1 MQSPEPGK
9 QGYIKM
15 HSRFEIKGM
24 TCSACSARLEK
35 VIGNMEGVK
44 SATVNLAAETLAA
57 DYDPQTVS
65 AAEIINSVEM
75 AGFEAMEKIEGTELT
90 LPVSGMACSACSA
103 RLERVLSATDGITNA
118 QVSLASETAALN
130 FNPTEISLREIRQI
144 IADAGF
150 ESGQIQ
156 SAHNAKDN
164 FEKRKAENAA
174 KLGEMKQRL
183 IAALAFTIPLLTIT
197 MGHMIGMPLPNSID
211 PHASPLGFAL
221 IQLLLTAP
229 VLWFGRNFYQQG
241 FPNLLRKTPNMDS
254 LIAVGTS
261 AAVVYSLWNTIEI
274 GLGIDAHARAMDLYY
289 ESAATII
296 ALISLGKFQETR
308 ARSKT
313 SAAIEK
319 LMDLTPAQAILLQDG
334 EQVSTPIEE
343 IGPGDLILIRPGDRV
358 AADGKVAEGHS
369 DIDESMLTGES
380 MPVSKNTGDDVAGGT
395 VNVGGGALKVRV
407 INVGENTVLSRIIRL
422 VQEAQGSKAP
432 ISSLAD
438 TVSYY
443 FVPTVMAIG
452 IVSALGWFFF
462 SDEPFTFALRI
473 FISVMVIAC
482 PCAMG
487 LATPTAIMVGTGRGA
502 QLGVLVKS
510 GEALET
516 AGKIQTMIF
525 DKTGTLTYGKP
536 EVSETFTMQG
546 QTQDELLLLA
556 GSAEK
561 QSEHPLAKAVVK
573 AAEKLGSPM
582 PETTSF
588 KAVPG
593 LGISTET
600 NGQAML
606 LGNRKYLEQ
615 NFIGGLDG
623 EAANEASTRFAA
635 SGQSPLYVAINGK
648 LAGILAIADRIK
660 DEAPQTIRKLRQ
672 LGVESVMLTGDN
684 EKVAHAIAAKAGI
697 DKVIAQVMPDRKAE
711 EVNKEKAAGRKV
723 AMIGDGINDAPA
735 LASADLG
742 IAMGTGIDVAIESGD
757 VVLMKGDLGGVITA
771 LSLSRATVRNIKQ
784 NLFWAFAFNVLGIPV
799 AAGLL
804 HVFGGPTL
812 SPMFA
817 AAAMSL
823 SSVTVVSNAL
833 RLKFFKPED

>member
-1 MQSPEPGK
+1 
-9 QGYIKM
+9 M
-15 HSRFEIKGM
+15 HSTFEIKGM
-24 TCSACSARLEK
+24 TCSACSARLER
-35 VIGNMEGVK
+35 VIGNLDGVN
-44 SATVNLAAETLAA
+44 SATINLAAESLAA
-57 DYDPQTVS
+57 DYDPEQIS
-65 AAEIINSVEM
+65 AADIIASVEM
-75 AGFEAMEKIEGTELT
+75 AGFEATEKIEGTELT
-90 LPVSGMACSACSA
+90 LPISGMTCSACSS
-103 RLERVLSATDGITNA
+103 RLERVLNANDGVIEA
-118 QVSLASETAALN
+118 QVSLASESATLN
-130 FNPTEISLREIRQI
+130 FNPAKISLRQIRQL

-164 FEKRKAENAA
+164 FEKRKAENEA
-174 KLGEMKQRL
+174 KLGEMKNRL
-183 IAALAFTIPLLTIT
+183 ISALAFTIPLLTIT
-197 MGHMIGMPLPNSID
+197 MGHMVGMPLPSFIE
-211 PHASPLGFAL
+211 PHSSPLGFAL
-221 IQLLLTAP
+221 IQLFLTAP
-229 VLWFGRNFYQQG
+229 VLWFGRNFYQHG
-241 FPNLLRKTPNMDS
+241 FPNLLRRAPNMDS

-261 AAVVYSLWNTIEI
+261 AAVIYSLWNTIEI
-274 GLGIDAHARAMDLYY
+274 ALGIDAQARAMDLYY

-296 ALISLGKFQETR
+296 ALILLGKFQETR
-308 ARSKT
+308 ARSRT
-313 SAAIEK
+313 SDAIEK
-319 LMDLTPAQAILLQDG
+319 LMDLTPAQAILLQNG
-334 EQVSTPIEE
+334 EQIPTPVEE

-358 AADGKVAEGHS
+358 AADGKVADGHS
-369 DIDESMLTGES
+369 DVDESMLTGES
-380 MPVSKNTGDDVAGGT
+380 MPVPKNAGDDVAGGT
-395 VNVGGGALKVRV
+395 VNTGGGALKVQV
-407 INVGENTVLSRIIRL
+407 TNVGENTVLARIIRL

-438 TVSYY
+438 TVSFY

-452 IVSALGWFFF
+452 IAAALGWFFF

-510 GEALET
+510 GAALET
-516 AGKIQTMIF
+516 AGKIETMIF

-536 EVSETFTMQG
+536 EVAEAFSMDGENQ
-546 QTQDELLLLA
+546 QELLLLA

-561 QSEHPLAKAVVK
+561 QSEHPLAKAVVR
-573 AAEKLGSPM
+573 AAKEIGSPL
-582 PETTSF
+582 PETTAF
-588 KAVPG
+588 QAVSG
-593 LGISTET
+593 LGINTET
-600 NGQAML
+600 AGHAML
-606 LGNRKYLEQ
+606 LGNRKFLEQ
-615 NFIGGLDG
+615 SFVSDLDNI
-623 EAANEASTRFAA
+623 AANEAALHFAA
-635 SGQSPLYVAINGK
+635 SGQSPLYIAKNGK

-660 DEAPQTIRKLRQ
+660 DETPQTINKLHE
-672 LGVESVMLTGDN
+672 LGVQTVMLTGDN
-684 EKVAHAIAAKAGI
+684 EKVARTIADKAGI

-711 EVNKEKAAGRKV
+711 VVNKEKAAGRKV

-757 VVLMKGDLGGVITA
+757 VVLMKGDLSGVLTA

-804 HVFGGPTL
+804 HIFGGPTL

>member
-1 MQSPEPGK
+1 
-9 QGYIKM
+9 M

-24 TCSACSARLEK
+24 SCSACSARLER
-35 VIGNMEGVK
+35 VINNLDGVK
-44 SATVNLAAETLAA
+44 NATVNLAAETLTA
-57 DYDPQTVS
+57 DFDNGQIAV
-65 AAEIINSVEM
+65 ADIIASVKM
-75 AGFEAMEKIEGTELT
+75 AGFEAVEKTEGTELT
-90 LPVSGMACSACSA
+90 LPVSGMACSACSS
-103 RLERVLSATDGITNA
+103 RLERVLNAKDGIIQA
-118 QVSLASETAALN
+118 QVSLASETATLN
-130 FNPTEISLREIRQI
+130 FNPAKISLRDIRQI
-144 IADAGF
+144 ISDAGF

-156 SAHNAKDN
+156 SAHNAKEN
-164 FEKRKAENAA
+164 FEKRKAENTA
-174 KLGEMKQRL
+174 KLKKMKTRL
-183 IAALAFTIPLLTIT
+183 ISALAFTIPLLIIT
-197 MGHMIGMPLPNSID
+197 MGHMLGMPLPEAVS
-211 PHASPLGFAL
+211 PHSSPLGFAL
-221 IQLLLTAP
+221 IQLALTAP
-229 VLWFGRNFYQQG
+229 VLWFGRNFYLQG
-241 FPNLLRKTPNMDS
+241 FPNLLRGTPNMDS

-261 AAVVYSLWNTIEI
+261 AAVIYSLWNTIEI
-274 GLGIDAHARAMDLYY
+274 ALGFDAQARAMDLYF

-308 ARSKT
+308 ARSRT
-313 SAAIEK
+313 SDAIEK
-319 LMDLTPAQAILLQDG
+319 LMDLTPAQAILLQGG
-334 EQVSTPIEE
+334 EQIPTPVEE

-380 MPVSKNTGDDVAGGT
+380 MPVAKNTGDDVAGGT
-395 VNVGGGALKVRV
+395 VNTGGGALQVRV

-438 TVSYY
+438 TVSFY

-452 IVSALGWFFF
+452 IAAALGWFFF
-462 SDEPFTFALRI
+462 SEEPFTFALRI

-516 AGKIQTMIF
+516 AGKIETMIF

-536 EVSETFTMQG
+536 EVSETFIMEGENPQK
-546 QTQDELLLLA
+546 LLLLA

-561 QSEHPLAKAVVK
+561 QSEHPLAKAVVR
-573 AAEKLGSPM
+573 AAEESGSIL

-588 KAVPG
+588 QAVPG
-593 LGISTET
+593 LGINTET
-600 NGQAML
+600 DGQSLL
-606 LGNRKYLEQ
+606 LGNRKFLEE
-615 NFIGGLDG
+615 NFIGGLD
-623 EAANEASTRFAA
+623 ETAAKDAALRFAA
-635 SGQSPLYVAINGK
+635 SGQSPLYIAKNGK
-648 LAGILAIADRIK
+648 LVGILAIADRIK
-660 DEAPQTIRKLRQ
+660 DETPQTIRRLHKI
-672 LGVESVMLTGDN
+672 GVQTVMLTGDN
-684 EKVAHAIAAKAGI
+684 EKVAHAIADKAGI

-711 EVNKEKAAGRKV
+711 VVNKEKKEGRKV

-757 VVLMKGDLGGVITA
+757 VVLMKGDLSGVLTA

-804 HVFGGPTL
+804 HIFGGPTL

-817 AAAMSL
+817 AAAMSI

>member
-1 MQSPEPGK
+1 
-9 QGYIKM
+9 M
-15 HSRFEIKGM
+15 HSTFEIKGM
-24 TCSACSARLEK
+24 TCSACSARLER
-35 VIGNMEGVK
+35 VIGNLEGVSK
-44 SATVNLAAETLAA
+44 ATVNLAAESLAA
-57 DYDPQTVS
+57 DYDPEQVS
-65 AAEIINSVEM
+65 SADIISSVET
-75 AGFEAMEKIEGTELT
+75 AGFEAVEKIEGTELT

-103 RLERVLSATDGITNA
+103 RLERVLNGTDGVISA
-118 QVSLASETAALN
+118 QISLASETATLN
-130 FNPTEISLREIRQI
+130 FNPAEISLREIRQI
-144 IADAGF
+144 ISDAGF

-156 SAHNAKDN
+156 SAHNAKEN

-174 KLGEMKQRL
+174 KLAEMKNRL
-183 IAALAFTIPLLTIT
+183 IAALVFTVPLLTIT
-197 MGHMIGMPLPNSID
+197 MGHMAGMPLPEAIE
-211 PHASPLGFAL
+211 PHSSPLGFAL
-221 IQLLLTAP
+221 IQLALTAP

-241 FPNLLRKTPNMDS
+241 FPNLLRGAPNMDS

-261 AAVVYSLWNTIEI
+261 AAVIYSLWNTLEI
-274 GLGIDAHARAMDLYY
+274 GLDIDAQMRAMDLYY

-308 ARSKT
+308 ARSRT

-334 EQVSTPIEE
+334 EQIPTPVEE
-343 IGPGDLILIRPGDRV
+343 IGPGDIILIRPGDRV
-358 AADGKVAEGHS
+358 AADGRVSEGHS

-380 MPVSKNTGDDVAGGT
+380 MPVTKNAGDDVAGGT
-395 VNVGGGALKVRV
+395 VNVGGGALKVQV
-407 INVGENTVLSRIIRL
+407 TNVGENTVLSRIIRL

-438 TVSYY
+438 TVSFY

-452 IVSALGWFFF
+452 IAAALGWFFF
-462 SDEPFTFALRI
+462 SEEPFTFALRI

-516 AGKIQTMIF
+516 AGKIKTMVF
-525 DKTGTLTYGKP
+525 DKTGTLTYGRP
-536 EVSETFTMQG
+536 EVAETFTVEG
-546 QTQDELLLLA
+546 ENSEELLRLA

-561 QSEHPLAKAVVK
+561 QSEHPLAKAVVQ
-573 AAEKLGSPM
+573 AAEKLDSQL

-588 KAVPG
+588 QAVSG

-600 NGQAML
+600 AGHAML
-606 LGNRKYLEQ
+606 LGNRKFLEQ
-615 NFIGGLDG
+615 SFTGGLDDI
-623 EAANEASTRFAA
+623 AANEAALRFAA
-635 SGQSPLYVAINGK
+635 AGQSPLYIAKDGK

-660 DEAPQTIRKLRQ
+660 DETPQTINKLHK
-672 LGVESVMLTGDN
+672 LGVQTVMLTGDN
-684 EKVAHAIAAKAGI
+684 EKVAHAIADKAGI

-711 EVNKEKAAGRKV
+711 VVNQEKEAGRRV
-723 AMIGDGINDAPA
+723 AMVGDGINDAPA

-757 VVLMKGDLGGVITA
+757 VVLMKGDLGGVLTA

>member
-1 MQSPEPGK
+1 
-9 QGYIKM
+9 M
-15 HSRFEIKGM
+15 HSTFEIKGM
-24 TCSACSARLEK
+24 TCSACSARLER
-35 VIGNMEGVK
+35 VIGNLEGI
-44 SATVNLAAETLAA
+44 SNATVNLAAELLST
-57 DYDPQTVS
+57 DHDPDLVS
-65 AAEIINSVEM
+65 AADIIASVEM
-75 AGFEAMEKIEGTELT
+75 AGFEAVEKIEGTELT
-90 LPVSGMACSACSA
+90 LPISGMTCSACSS
-103 RLERVLSATDGITNA
+103 RLERVLNATDGVINA
-118 QVSLASETAALN
+118 QISLASETATLV
-130 FNPTEISLREIRQI
+130 FNPSQISLRDIRQI
-144 IADAGF
+144 ISDAGF
-150 ESGQIQ
+150 EAGQIQ
-156 SAHNAKDN
+156 SAHNAKEN
-164 FEKRKAENAA
+164 FEARKAEQEA
-174 KLGEMKQRL
+174 KLAEMRNRL
-183 IAALAFTIPLLTIT
+183 LAALAFTIPLLIIT
-197 MGHMIGMPLPNSID
+197 MGHMAGMPLPAVIE
-211 PHASPLGFAL
+211 PHSSPFGFAL
-221 IQLLLTAP
+221 IQFALTAP

-241 FPNLLRKTPNMDS
+241 FPNLLRGAPNMDS

-274 GLGIDAHARAMDLYY
+274 GLGIDAHARAMDLYF

-308 ARSKT
+308 ARSRT
-313 SAAIEK
+313 SEAIEK
-319 LMDLTPAQAILLQDG
+319 LMDLTPAQAILLQND
-334 EQVSTPIEE
+334 EQIPTPLEE

-358 AADGKVAEGHS
+358 AADGKIVEGHS
-369 DIDESMLTGES
+369 DVDESMLTGES
-380 MPVSKNTGDDVAGGT
+380 MPVSKNSGDDVAGGT
-395 VNVGGGALKVRV
+395 VNTGGGALKVQV
-407 INVGENTVLSRIIRL
+407 SNVGENTVLARIIRL

-438 TVSYY
+438 TVSFY
-443 FVPTVMAIG
+443 FVPTVMVIG
-452 IVSALGWFFF
+452 IISALGWFFF
-462 SDEPFTFALRI
+462 STEPFTFALRI

-525 DKTGTLTYGKP
+525 DKTGTLTYGQP
-536 EVSETFTMQG
+536 EVAESFTVNGENAQ
-546 QTQDELLLLA
+546 ELLLLA

-561 QSEHPLAKAVVK
+561 QSEHPLAKAVVR
-573 AAEKLGSPM
+573 AAEQDGSPL
-582 PETTSF
+582 PKTTSF
-588 KAVPG
+588 QAVSG
-593 LGISTET
+593 LGINTQT
-600 NGQAML
+600 AGRTML
-606 LGNRKYLEQ
+606 LGNRRFLEQ
-615 NFIGGLDG
+615 NFVGGL
-623 EAANEASTRFAA
+623 ENASANEAAQRFAA
-635 SGQSPLYVAINGK
+635 AGQSPLYVAKDGK

-660 DEAPQTIRKLRQ
+660 DETPQTISKLHR
-672 LGVESVMLTGDN
+672 LGVSTVMLTGDN
-684 EKVAHAIAAKAGI
+684 EKVAHAIADKAGI

-711 EVNKEKAAGRKV
+711 VVNKEKAEGRKV

-757 VVLMKGDLGGVITA
+757 VVLMKGDLGGVLTA

-804 HVFGGPTL
+804 HIWGGPTL

>member
-1 MQSPEPGK
+1 
-9 QGYIKM
+9 M
-15 HSRFEIKGM
+15 HSTFEIKGM
-24 TCSACSARLEK
+24 TCSACSARLER
-35 VIGNMEGVK
+35 VIGNLDGVE
-44 SATVNLAAETLAA
+44 SATVNLAAESLAA
-57 DYDPQTVS
+57 DYDPEQVS
-65 AAEIINSVEM
+65 AADIISSVKM
-75 AGFEAMEKIEGTELT
+75 AGFEAVEKIEGTELT
-90 LPVSGMACSACSA
+90 LPVSGMACSACSS
-103 RLERVLSATDGITNA
+103 RLDRVLNGTEGIINA
-118 QVSLASETAALN
+118 QVSLASETATLN
-130 FNPTEISLREIRQI
+130 FNPAEISLRTIRQI

-156 SAHNAKDN
+156 SAHNAKEN
-164 FEKRKAENAA
+164 FEKRKAENEA
-174 KLGEMKQRL
+174 KLVKMKSRL
-183 IAALAFTIPLLTIT
+183 FAALAFTVPLLIIT
-197 MGHMIGMPLPNSID
+197 MGHMVGMPLPDAIN

-221 IQLLLTAP
+221 IQLVLTGP
-229 VLWFGRNFYQQG
+229 VLWFGRNFYLQG
-241 FPNLLRKTPNMDS
+241 FPNLLRGAPNMDS

-274 GLGIDAHARAMDLYY
+274 ALGIDAPARAMDLYF

-296 ALISLGKFQETR
+296 TLILLGKFQETR
-308 ARSKT
+308 ARSRT
-313 SAAIEK
+313 SEAIEK
-319 LMDLTPAQAILLQDG
+319 LMDLTPAQAILLQNG
-334 EQVSTPIEE
+334 EQIPTPVEE

-358 AADGKVAEGHS
+358 AADGKVADGHS

-380 MPVSKNTGDDVAGGT
+380 MPVSKSTGDDVAGGT
-395 VNVGGGALKVRV
+395 VNIGGGALNVQV
-407 INVGENTVLSRIIRL
+407 TNVGENTVLSRIIRL

-438 TVSYY
+438 TVSFY

-452 IVSALGWFFF
+452 IAAALGWFFF

-516 AGKIQTMIF
+516 AGKIETMIF

-536 EVSETFTMQG
+536 EVAETFTVDGENPQ
-546 QTQDELLLLA
+546 ELILLA
-556 GSAEK
+556 GSAER
-561 QSEHPLAKAVVK
+561 QSEHPLARAVVR
-573 AAEKLGSPM
+573 AAEEIGSPL

-588 KAVPG
+588 QAVSG
-593 LGISTET
+593 LGINTET
-600 NGQAML
+600 GGQPML
-606 LGNRKYLEQ
+606 LGNRKFLEQ
-615 NFIGGLDG
+615 NFIGGLDDSV
-623 EAANEASTRFAA
+623 ANEAALRFAA
-635 SGQSPLYVAINGK
+635 SGQSPLYIAKNGK

-660 DEAPQTIRKLRQ
+660 KETPQTISKLHK
-672 LGVESVMLTGDN
+672 LGVQTVMLTGDN
-684 EKVAHAIAAKAGI
+684 EKVAHAIADEAGI
-697 DKVIAQVMPDRKAE
+697 DRVVAQVMPDRKAE
-711 EVNKEKAAGRKV
+711 VVNKEKAEGRKV

-757 VVLMKGDLGGVITA
+757 VVLMKGNLSGVLTA

-804 HVFGGPTL
+804 HIFGGPTL

>member
-1 MQSPEPGK
+1 
-9 QGYIKM
+9 M
-15 HSRFEIKGM
+15 HSTFEIKGM
-24 TCSACSARLEK
+24 TCSACSSRLER
-35 VIGNMEGVK
+35 VIGSLDGVK
-44 SATVNLAAETLAA
+44 RATVNLAAETLAA
-57 DYDPQTVS
+57 DYDSGQIST
-65 AAEIINSVEM
+65 ADIIASVEM
-75 AGFEAMEKIEGTELT
+75 AGFGAVEKIEGTELT
-90 LPVSGMACSACSA
+90 LPVSGMACSACSS
-103 RLERVLSATDGITNA
+103 RLDRVLNGTEGITKA
-118 QVSLASETAALN
+118 QVSLASETATLN
-130 FNPTEISLREIRQI
+130 FNPATISLRSIRQI

-150 ESGQIQ
+150 ESGPIQ
-156 SAHNAKDN
+156 SAHNAKEN
-164 FEKRKAENAA
+164 FEKRKAENEA
-174 KLGEMKQRL
+174 KLVKMKSRL
-183 IAALAFTIPLLTIT
+183 FAALAFTIPLLTIT
-197 MGHMIGMPLPNSID
+197 MGHMVGIPLPDAIN
-211 PHASPLGFAL
+211 PHTSPLGFAL
-221 IQLLLTAP
+221 IQLILTGP

-241 FPNLLRKTPNMDS
+241 FPNLLRGAPNMDS

-261 AAVVYSLWNTIEI
+261 AAVIYSLWNTIEI
-274 GLGIDAHARAMDLYY
+274 ALGIDAHARAMDLYY

-296 ALISLGKFQETR
+296 ALILLGKFQETR
-308 ARSKT
+308 ARSRT
-313 SAAIEK
+313 SDAIEK
-319 LMDLTPAQAILLQDG
+319 LMDLTPAQAILLQNG
-334 EQVSTPIEE
+334 EQVPTPVEE

-380 MPVSKNTGDDVAGGT
+380 MPVSKSTGDDVAGGT
-395 VNVGGGALKVRV
+395 VNIGGGALNVQV
-407 INVGENTVLSRIIRL
+407 TNVGENTVLSRIIRL

-438 TVSYY
+438 TVSFY
-443 FVPTVMAIG
+443 FVPAVMAIG
-452 IVSALGWFFF
+452 IAAALSWFFF

-516 AGKIQTMIF
+516 AGKIETMIF

-536 EVSETFTMQG
+536 EVAETFTMEG
-546 QTQDELLLLA
+546 ENEQDLLLLA

-561 QSEHPLAKAVVK
+561 QSEHPLAKAVVR
-573 AAEKLGSPM
+573 AAEETGSPL
-582 PETTSF
+582 PKTTSF
-588 KAVPG
+588 QAISG
-593 LGISTET
+593 LGINTVT
-600 NGQAML
+600 GGQPML
-606 LGNRKYLEQ
+606 LGNRKFLEQ
-615 NFIGGLDG
+615 NFIGGLDNN
-623 EAANEASTRFAA
+623 AANETAQRFAA
-635 SGQSPLYVAINGK
+635 SGQSPLYIAKNGK

-660 DEAPQTIRKLRQ
+660 KETPQTISKLHK
-672 LGVESVMLTGDN
+672 LGVKTVMLTGDN
-684 EKVAHAIAAKAGI
+684 EKVAHAIADEAGI
-697 DKVIAQVMPDRKAE
+697 DKVVAQVMPDRKAE
-711 EVNKEKAAGRKV
+711 VVNMEKEKGCKV

-735 LASADLG
+735 LASADMG

-757 VVLMKGDLGGVITA
+757 VVLMKGDLSGVLTA

-804 HVFGGPTL
+804 HIFGGPTL

>member
-1 MQSPEPGK
+1 
-9 QGYIKM
+9 M

-24 TCSACSARLEK
+24 TCSACSARLER
-35 VIGNMEGVK
+35 VIGNMDGVNT
-44 SATVNLAAETLAA
+44 ATVNLAAETLSA

-65 AAEIINSVEM
+65 TADIISNVEM
-75 AGFEAMEKIEGTELT
+75 AGFEAVEKIEGTELT
-90 LPVSGMACSACSA
+90 LPVSGMTCSACSS
-103 RLERVLSATDGITNA
+103 RLERVLGATDGITNA
-118 QVSLASETAALN
+118 QVSLASETANLN
-130 FNPTEISLREIRQI
+130 FDPAIISLRDIRKI
-144 IADAGF
+144 IAGAGF
-150 ESGQIQ
+150 KSGQIQ
-156 SAHNAKDN
+156 SAHNAKEN

-174 KLGEMKQRL
+174 KLGTMKQRL

-197 MGHMIGMPLPNSID
+197 MGHMVGMPLPDYINPNS
-211 PHASPLGFAL
+211 SPLGFAL

-241 FPNLLRKTPNMDS
+241 FPNLLRRTPNMDS

-274 GLGIDAHARAMDLYY
+274 GLGIDAQARAMDLYY

-296 ALISLGKFQETR
+296 ALILLGKFQETR

-334 EQVSTPIEE
+334 EQISTPLEE

-380 MPVSKNTGDDVAGGT
+380 MPVSKITGNDVAGGT

-407 INVGENTVLSRIIRL
+407 TNVGENTVLSRIIRL

-438 TVSYY
+438 TVSFY
-443 FVPTVMAIG
+443 FVPTVMAISV
-452 IVSALGWFFF
+452 IAALGWFFF
-462 SDEPFTFALRI
+462 SDESFTFALRI

-510 GEALET
+510 GAALET
-516 AGKIQTMIF
+516 AGKIDTMIF

-536 EVSETFTMQG
+536 EVAEAFTME
-546 QTQDELLLLA
+546 DYSSDDLLLLA

-573 AAEKLGSPM
+573 AAEATGSTL

-588 KAVPG
+588 KAVSG
-593 LGISTET
+593 LGINTQT
-600 NGQAML
+600 GGQNML

-615 NFIGGLDG
+615 NFIGGLDNK
-623 EAANEASTRFAA
+623 AANEASVRFAA
-635 SGQSPLYVAINGK
+635 AGQSPLYVAINGK
-648 LAGILAIADRIK
+648 LAGIMAIADRIK
-660 DEAPQTIRKLRQ
+660 DEAPQTISKLKE
-672 LGVESVMLTGDN
+672 LGVQSVMLTGDN
-684 EKVAHAIAAKAGI
+684 ERVASTIAAKAGI
-697 DKVIAQVMPDRKAE
+697 EKVIAQVMPDRKAE

-804 HVFGGPTL
+804 HIFGGPTL